1 MTEIENVLLRQ
12 LSEQCTSN
20 EDLARRLRDL
30 TGQIETLKRQLER
43 LPELSGRLDGL
54 ERFLNEQNR
63 RIDELSA
70 LLSRYAPML
79 NG

>member
-12 LSEQCTSN
+12 LTEQSTAN

-30 TGQIETLKRQLER
+30 TGQIETLKRQLEM

-54 ERFLNEQNR
+54 ERFLSEQNR